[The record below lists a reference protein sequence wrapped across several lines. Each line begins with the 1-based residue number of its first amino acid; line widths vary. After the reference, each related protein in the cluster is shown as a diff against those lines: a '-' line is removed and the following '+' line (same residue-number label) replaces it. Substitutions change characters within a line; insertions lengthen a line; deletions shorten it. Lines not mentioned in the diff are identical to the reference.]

1 MRLSE
6 LSSPRQVLVRI
17 CQSLNFGQIL
27 NLNVCGG
34 EPMYAP
40 EPTVL
45 VDIKLDSAEG
55 RRPDAYLADFTL
67 PEGMRR
73 LLGQLDALGTGTI
86 ETIEV
91 RSGVPRRIV
100 LRSGLQEARR

>member
-6 LSSPRQVLVRI
+6 LSAPRQVLVRI

-27 NLNVCGG
+27 RLHVENG
-34 EPMYAP
+34 EPTYSP

-45 VDIKLDSAEG
+45 VEIKLDSEEG
-55 RRPDAYLADFTL
+55 QRPEADLADFTL
-67 PEGMRR
+67 PEGTRR

-91 RSGVPRRIV
+91 RSGVPRRLV
-100 LRSGLQEARR
+100 LRSGLREARR